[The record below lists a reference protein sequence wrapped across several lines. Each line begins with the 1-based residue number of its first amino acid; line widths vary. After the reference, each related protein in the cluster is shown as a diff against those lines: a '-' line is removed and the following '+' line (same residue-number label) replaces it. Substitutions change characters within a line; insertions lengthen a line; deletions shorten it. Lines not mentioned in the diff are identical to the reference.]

1 MSNASTLRPYRL
13 LFALAVIGA
22 VYAYQAWFP
31 SDGGAVH
38 VDFEVERARIMDIMA
53 QQEAAWSNGD
63 VEAFM
68 QPYWHSDSLL
78 FVGSKGPTYGWQQTL
93 DNYRKSYPS
102 QEAMG
107 DLSFEV
113 VNIEPAGAAHALMLG
128 AWKLSRGNGLEDLDG
143 WFSLVWE
150 KREGRWVII
159 RDHSS

>member
-31 SDGGAVH
+31 SEEAVNPF
-38 VDFEVERARIMDIMA
+38 DFESERTLIMDIMA
-53 QQEAAWSNGD
+53 QQEEAWSNGD
-63 VEAFM
+63 IEAFM
-68 QPYWHSDSLL
+68 QPYWQSDSLL
-78 FVGSKGPTYGWQQTL
+78 FVGSRGPTYGWQQTL
-93 DNYRKSYPS
+93 DNYRTSYPS

-107 DLSFEV
+107 ELSFEV
-113 VNIEPAGAAHALMLG
+113 ENIEPAGATHALMLG
-128 AWKLSRGNGLEDLDG
+128 AWKLSRGDGFEDLDG